1 MIELFPQSD
10 NDQFISTPDAERY
23 FEKPSE
29 TPICQKCKTHVAYHE
44 WEKDRV
50 EFACHGNILRF
61 HFVDGFL
68 ARLEELA
75 E

>member
-1 MIELFPQSD
+1 MIDLFPQSD
-10 NDQFISTPDAERY
+10 NDQFISTTDAELY
-23 FEKPSE
+23 FANQSKIP
-29 TPICQKCKTHVAYHE
+29 TCLICKTDVAYHE

-61 HFVDGFL
+61 HFDDGLL
-68 ARLEELA
+68 ARVEELA

>member
-10 NDQFISTPDAERY
+10 KDQFISTTEAEIY
-23 FEKPSE
+23 FEKPSKI
-29 TPICQKCKTHVAYHE
+29 PICRNCKTEVAYHE

-61 HFVDGFL
+61 HFVEGL
-68 ARLEELA
+68 IARVEELK

>member
-1 MIELFPQSD
+1 MIELFPQSN
-10 NDQFISTPDAERY
+10 NDQFITTPAAELY
-23 FEKPSE
+23 FEKQTEIPKCL
-29 TPICQKCKTHVAYHE
+29 ICNTEVAYHE

-61 HFVDGFL
+61 YFVEGML
-68 ARLEELA
+68 ARVEELA